1 EAPPASYDRLGHVV
15 ARPDV
20 TGATEHF
27 DRDVEGNPI
36 RYVDRDGCEHLREY
50 TSWNLRT
57 AEQDPAGRL
66 TRVKYDAERNRIAFT
81 DPGGKVTEY
90 PRDLRGRIDRV
101 IRDGRLRERYEYGI
115 GDQLLAKYGADGRR

>member
-1 EAPPASYDRLGHVV
+1 
-15 ARPDV
+15 
-20 TGATEHF
+20 
-27 DRDVEGNPI
+27 
-36 RYVDRDGCEHLREY
+36 
-50 TSWNLRT
+50 WNLRT
-57 AEQDPAGRL
+57 AEQDPEGRL

-115 GDQLLAKYGADGRR
+115 GDQLLAKYGADGRRLCRYKIDHRGLCTKKTLASGEVVTYDYDRRGRICAT